1 MPRMAADAHY
11 EYKFEDNSIL
21 QRLLEPVLF
30 VPLVRKLPRGITPNQ
45 ITIAGQLAVAAA
57 FAVVLTVRPMNAVAY
72 IFVAAAILFYTLAD
86 CIDGLFA
93 RHTQQTSRLGE
104 LLDHWLDAISVPLV
118 VLCLGLGLSAAPWCV
133 FTGVLAI
140 SFLHFAIFLHGFR
153 LGHVILGAVGMIE
166 SATIGA
172 VVCLIAVVFGPD
184 PLTRPLVA
192 GLSIA
197 SILLLSVVA
206 GAFSSLF
213 SMRGL
218 VRHLADFANLGAL
231 LAALAL
237 WFVFGRVSPA
247 LAGFCVI
254 AVGSYLEG
262 HVIRARLLRAPLM
275 RTDPLLLVLVLG
287 GAAAS
292 LALNLDAGTQT
303 LLLGLGCGYALLRGG
318 IAFAQTVNALLASAP
333 ALRPAQN

>member
-1 MPRMAADAHY
+1 MAADAHY
-11 EYKFEDNSIL
+11 EYKFQDNSIL

-45 ITIAGQLAVAAA
+45 ITITGQLAIAAA
-57 FAVVLTVRPMNAVAY
+57 FAVVLTVRPMTAAAY
-72 IFVAAAILFYTLAD
+72 VFVATAIVFYTLAD
-86 CIDGLFA
+86 CVDGLFA

-104 LLDHWLDAISVPLV
+104 LLDHWLDALSIPLV
-118 VLCLGLGLSAAPWCV
+118 VLCLGLALQAAPWCT

-140 SFLHFAIFLHGFR
+140 SFLHFAIFLHGYRF
-153 LGHVILGAVGMIE
+153 GHVILGAVGMIE
-166 SATIGA
+166 SACIGA
-172 VVCLIAVVFGPD
+172 VVCLIAVLFGPE
-184 PLTRPLVA
+184 PLTRLLVA
-192 GLSIA
+192 GLSVS

-206 GAFSSLF
+206 GACSSLF

-218 VRHLADFANLGAL
+218 LRHLADFANLAAL

-237 WFVFGRVSPA
+237 WFSFGRVPLA

-262 HVIRARLLRAPLM
+262 HVIRSRLLRTPLM
-275 RTDPLLLVLVLG
+275 RTDALLLLLVLG

-292 LALNLDAGTQT
+292 LALDLDAGAQT
-303 LLLGLGCGYALLRGG
+303 LLLGFACGYALLRGG
-318 IAFAQTVNALLASAP
+318 IAFTQTITALRASAP
-333 ALRPAQN
+333 AARPAQN